1 MLQEKNL
8 GVFFLSKDCE
18 IILKKLKKI
27 LDNKKWLWYK
37 YYYREEM
44 RWDTLLKELSKKYN
58 ERFLMVYKSNAPVVF
73 KLFYNI

>member
-27 LDNKKWLWYK
+27 LDNKK
-37 YYYREEM
+37 
-44 RWDTLLKELSKKYN
+44 
-58 ERFLMVYKSNAPVVF
+58 
-73 KLFYNI
+73 